1 MGSLRNILATGL
13 VITAFAGGTLFMIQ
27 AFQGPPGKPLHATIL
42 PQAAALPRFSLLDQN
57 GAEFNNESLS
67 DHWSLVFFGFTHCP
81 DICPATLTQLAIARS
96 RVLAGGENTFPEI
109 VLISVDPERDT
120 P

>member
-1 MGSLRNILATGL
+1 MLIA
-13 VITAFAGGTLFMIQ
+13 AFAGGTLFMVL
-27 AFQGPPGKPLHATIL
+27 AFPGPRGQPLHATIL
-42 PQAAALPRFSLLDQN
+42 PQAAVLPRFSLLDQN
-57 GAEFNNESLS
+57 GAVFDNESLD

-96 RVLAGGENTFPEI
+96 RVLAGGDSTFPDI

-120 P
+120 PKVLAAYI